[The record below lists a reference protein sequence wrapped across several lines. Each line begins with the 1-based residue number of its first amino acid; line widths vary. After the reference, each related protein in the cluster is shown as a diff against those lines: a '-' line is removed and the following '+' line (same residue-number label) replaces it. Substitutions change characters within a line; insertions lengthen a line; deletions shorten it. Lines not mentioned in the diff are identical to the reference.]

1 MLLVLAPGWGP
12 RAALCSALPP
22 SAVVT
27 LPRVPL
33 WLGGSPEAP
42 PIPQPL
48 LTAATSD
55 SIKKSFVHQCCAS
68 LFLGGSLGLG
78 VPPGFPPPFPVL
90 SPHTLGV
97 SGACGPR

>member
-33 WLGGSPEAP
+33 WLGGSPGAP

-68 LFLGGSLGLG
+68 LFFGGVLWGWGCHLAFPLLSQCC
-78 VPPGFPPPFPVL
+78 PPTPWV
-90 SPHTLGV
+90 
-97 SGACGPR
+97 

>member
-12 RAALCSALPP
+12 QAALCSALPP

-33 WLGGSPEAP
+33 WLGGSPGAP

-68 LFLGGSLGLG
+68 LFFGGFFGAGGATWLSPSFPSA
-78 VPPGFPPPFPVL
+78 VPPHPGCERGLWP
-90 SPHTLGV
+90 
-97 SGACGPR
+97 

>member
-12 RAALCSALPP
+12 QAALCSALPP

-27 LPRVPL
+27 LPPCPPVA
-33 WLGGSPEAP
+33 GGQPWAP

-68 LFLGGSLGLG
+68 LFGGFLWGWGCHL
-78 VPPGFPPPFPVL
+78 PFPFISQCCPPTPWV
-90 SPHTLGV
+90 
-97 SGACGPR
+97 